1 MIWPRGRAGGSPS
14 GRISIPT
21 EPTNPSLP
29 YPRPSEG
36 SQRDNWWDFIL
47 PVGRGLSLSRGRS
60 RLFPSEPVILP
71 HRRDLICIGPS
82 DNSPLVPRQ
91 FVRAQRHLV
100 AGHGGLRRRLWSR
113 PASHAG
119 PEAPANIATGPRWS
133 QLCGGPA
140 RMHCPTRVKN
150 DGNVRGTRITNTGL
164 HDMGG
169 ILSLNK
175 RGPAAVPGSPDHN
188 GEPLVTVV
196 VLNQVGIIRATRG
209 KASQTVCISGQNAPV
224 TAAAASSFQEAAQ
237 RTKVKGHD
245 SIQSEHRSVHLQRSR
260 RDL

>member
-1 MIWPRGRAGGSPS
+1 MGH
-14 GRISIPT
+14 
-21 EPTNPSLP
+21 NC
-29 YPRPSEG
+29 
-36 SQRDNWWDFIL
+36 WDFIL
-47 PVGRGLSLSRGRS
+47 PVVRSHSFQDVLVQGSGRRG

-71 HRRDLICIGPS
+71 HRCDLICIVPS

-91 FVRAQRHLV
+91 FVRAQRPLV

-119 PEAPANIATGPRWS
+119 PEAPANIATGPRRS
-133 QLCGGPA
+133 QLFGGPA

-196 VLNQVGIIRATRG
+196 VLKQVGIIGATRG
-209 KASQTVCISGQNAPV
+209 KTSQIVCISGPNAPV
-224 TAAAASSFQEAAQ
+224 TQQ
-237 RTKVKGHD
+237 RRPLLSRKGKGHVT
-245 SIQSEHRSVHLQRSR
+245 QSSRSTGLCICSDLDGICSSVVTFRSPGIA
-260 RDL
+260 LTSGA